1 MAEYA
6 GKRELNIIGNNEVT
20 KRDPQLQ
27 QIMDLTIEKLK
38 GTCDGTVSN
47 VQNGT
52 HQLFP
57 HPDLH
62 PHGYSF
68 AESSRKLLG

>member
-6 GKRELNIIGNNEVT
+6 GKRELNIIGKNEVT

-38 GTCDGTVSN
+38 GTSDAVGK
-47 VQNGT
+47 
-52 HQLFP
+52 
-57 HPDLH
+57 
-62 PHGYSF
+62 
-68 AESSRKLLG
+68 SSSAVAPPVLPLENQRLVRYKR